1 MVSCQISICISS
13 FSSPSICRVHPRPTD
28 ANVPR
33 GPLGEALARQK
44 HSPHRLA
51 AGGRGEQER
60 EGREG
65 GRGEEKLGGEVNIEW
80 REGEQVEVL
89 VEERKAELDADDE
102 SNGETNLK
110 QSGHLPKKKEN
121 TFEFAVE
128 VEDELEDGGEEAEDG
143 EEEERE
149 RQAYASYEREVEDEG
164 RREVEDEGRRE
175 VEVKGRREVEDEGRQ
190 ARASSVSALSV
201 SGEKILAHRSGLHR
215 PQ

>member
-65 GRGEEKLGGEVNIEW
+65 GREEEKLGGEVNIEW

-121 TFEFAVE
+121 TSEFAVE
-128 VEDELEDGGEEAEDG
+128 VEDELEDGGAKDG

-149 RQAYASYEREVEDEG
+149 RQAYASYERELEDEG
-164 RREVEDEGRRE
+164 RREVEE
-175 VEVKGRREVEDEGRQ
+175 KGRREVEDEGRQ

>member
-51 AGGRGEQER
+51 AGGRGEEEG

-65 GRGEEKLGGEVNIEW
+65 GREEEKLGGEVNIEW

-121 TFEFAVE
+121 TSEFAVE
-128 VEDELEDGGEEAEDG
+128 VEDELEDGGAKDG

>member
-13 FSSPSICRVHPRPTD
+13 FSPPCLYSPSICRVHPRPTD

-51 AGGRGEQER
+51 AGGRGEEER

-121 TFEFAVE
+121 AFEFAVE
-128 VEDELEDGGEEAEDG
+128 VEDEVEGGGEEAEDG
-143 EEEERE
+143 EEEEERE
-149 RQAYASYEREVEDEG
+149 RQAYASYEREVGD
-164 RREVEDEGRRE
+164 
-175 VEVKGRREVEDEGRQ
+175 KGRREVEDEGRQ

>member
-1 MVSCQISICISS
+1 M
-13 FSSPSICRVHPRPTD
+13 
-28 ANVPR
+28 
-33 GPLGEALARQK
+33 
-44 HSPHRLA
+44 
-51 AGGRGEQER
+51 
-60 EGREG
+60 
-65 GRGEEKLGGEVNIEW
+65 
-80 REGEQVEVL
+80 EVL

-110 QSGHLPKKKEN
+110 QSGYLPKKKEN
-121 TFEFAVE
+121 AFEFAVE

-149 RQAYASYEREVEDEG
+149 RQAYASYEREVGDKG

-175 VEVKGRREVEDEGRQ
+175 VEEKGRREVEDEGRQ

>member
-51 AGGRGEQER
+51 AGGRGEEER

-110 QSGHLPKKKEN
+110 QSGYLPKKKEN
-121 TFEFAVE
+121 AFEFAVE

-149 RQAYASYEREVEDEG
+149 LEDEG
-164 RREVEDEGRRE
+164 RREVEE
-175 VEVKGRREVEDEGRQ
+175 KGRREVEDEGRQ

>member
-1 MVSCQISICISS
+1 M
-13 FSSPSICRVHPRPTD
+13 
-28 ANVPR
+28 
-33 GPLGEALARQK
+33 
-44 HSPHRLA
+44 
-51 AGGRGEQER
+51 ER
-60 EGREG
+60 EGEMVG
-65 GRGEEKLGGEVNIEW
+65 GELGGEVNIEW

-121 TFEFAVE
+121 TSEFAVE
-128 VEDELEDGGEEAEDG
+128 VEDELEDGGAKDG

>member
-1 MVSCQISICISS
+1 M
-13 FSSPSICRVHPRPTD
+13 
-28 ANVPR
+28 
-33 GPLGEALARQK
+33 
-44 HSPHRLA
+44 
-51 AGGRGEQER
+51 
-60 EGREG
+60 
-65 GRGEEKLGGEVNIEW
+65 NIEW

-121 TFEFAVE
+121 TSEFAVE
-128 VEDELEDGGEEAEDG
+128 VEDELEDGGEEAKDG

-149 RQAYASYEREVEDEG
+149 RQAYASYERELEDKG

-175 VEVKGRREVEDEGRQ
+175 VEEEGRREVEERGRREGREVEDEGRQ

>member
-1 MVSCQISICISS
+1 MPDFYLYLIILLPLPV
-13 FSSPSICRVHPRPTD
+13 FPKHRVHPRPTD
-28 ANVPR
+28 AIVPR

-51 AGGRGEQER
+51 AGGRGEEEG

-65 GRGEEKLGGEVNIEW
+65 GREEEKLGGEVNIEW

-110 QSGHLPKKKEN
+110 QSGHHPKKKEN
-121 TFEFAVE
+121 AFEFAVE
-128 VEDELEDGGEEAEDG
+128 VEDELEDGGAKDG
-143 EEEERE
+143 EEDERE
-149 RQAYASYEREVEDEG
+149 RQAYASYERELEDEG
-164 RREVEDEGRRE
+164 RREVEE
-175 VEVKGRREVEDEGRQ
+175 KGRREVEDDGRQ
-190 ARASSVSALSV
+190 ARASSASALSV